1 MNNPIFL
8 IVVAQMFGTSLWF
21 STNGVLKQ
29 IERIWLLSTSDL
41 GLLTNSVQFGFIVG
55 TLLFSVTGF
64 ADKFKPSRIVM
75 LCCFLGATSNA
86 LIIFEEISFTFVIFS
101 RLIVG
106 AALAGIYPIGMKLI
120 ISWNPQR
127 APNTLGLLVGMLVLG
142 SSLPYLIRALGISFD
157 WQYTVI
163 LTSGLCYI
171 AGITIYFMGDGPHL
185 IINKKP
191 SFRLL
196 DQFSELLKNRKYI
209 ASAVGYFGHMWELYA
224 FWTCVPILIAISVSQ
239 HQIQDQEFIVSLLSF
254 LIIGLGFISCVIGGI
269 LAKSLKSS
277 RVASLS
283 LTFSLSICLIYPL
296 LGNVSFFLDLV
307 LLMLWGFFVIS
318 DSPQFSAIS
327 ASVCPQHLVGT
338 ALTTQ
343 NCVGFSIS
351 MITIFL
357 TTHFHEYLGLYFVWI
372 LLPGPVLGLIFFS
385 RQFGFLRLKAYSISQ
400 H

>member
-1 MNNPIFL
+1 
-8 IVVAQMFGTSLWF
+8 MFGTSLWF

-29 IERIWLLSTSDL
+29 IEGIWSLSVSDL
-41 GLLTNSVQFGFIVG
+41 GNLTNSVQFGFIIG
-55 TLLFSVTGF
+55 TLLFTITGF

-75 LCCFLGATSNA
+75 LCCFLGATFNA
-86 LIIFEEISFTFVIFS
+86 FIIFGEIPFSFVIFS
-101 RLIVG
+101 RLVVG
-106 AALAGIYPIGMKLI
+106 IALAGIYPIGMKLI
-120 ISWNPQR
+120 ISWDPQK

-171 AGITIYFMGDGPHL
+171 AGITIYLIGDGPHL
-185 IINKKP
+185 ITNKKS

-196 DQFSELLKNRKYI
+196 DQFSELLKNKNYL

-224 FWTCVPILIAISVSQ
+224 FWTCVPILISISISQ
-239 HQIQDQEFIVSLLSF
+239 HQIHDQEFLVSLLSF
-254 LIIGLGFISCVIGGI
+254 LIIGLGFVSCVLGGI
-269 LAKSLKSS
+269 LAKSLNSS
-277 RVASLS
+277 RIASLS
-283 LTFSLSICLIYPL
+283 LAFSLSICVIYPL
-296 LGNVSFFLDLV
+296 AGNLYFFIDLG

-327 ASVCPQHLVGT
+327 ARVCPRHLVGT

-343 NCVGFSIS
+343 NCIGFSIS

-357 TTHFHEYLGLYFVWI
+357 TTSFYESLGLYFVWI
-372 LLPGPVLGLIFFS
+372 LLPGPVLGLIFFC
-385 RQFGFLRLKAYSISQ
+385 RQFGFLKLKTI
-400 H
+400 